1 MRNIDAGIGLAVE
14 EVATETACD
23 TEMKLHLHLP
33 DDLDSFQRDVADF
46 TKVWNECFG
55 KWLRRSTIASW
66 DYETNLTDEN
76 ERKVKISKDHHTT
89 RVSQFSHWFSL
100 SGAQTLETKTVEQK
114 ITVKVRMS

>member
-1 MRNIDAGIGLAVE
+1 MWLTRGQTLRNTDAGVGLAVE

-23 TEMKLHLHLP
+23 TEMKLRLYLP
-33 DDLDSFQRDVADF
+33 DDVDSFQRDVADF

-76 ERKVKISKDHHTT
+76 ERKVKSLNDHNTS
-89 RVSQFSHWFSL
+89 RVSLWNHRF
-100 SGAQTLETKTVEQK
+100 
-114 ITVKVRMS
+114 